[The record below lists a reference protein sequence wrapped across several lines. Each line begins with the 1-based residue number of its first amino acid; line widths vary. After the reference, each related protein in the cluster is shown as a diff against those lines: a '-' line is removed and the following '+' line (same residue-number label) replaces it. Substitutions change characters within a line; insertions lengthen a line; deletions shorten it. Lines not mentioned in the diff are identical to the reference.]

1 MKKVLIY
8 RGLPASGKSTAAKKL
23 LDENPG
29 RYKRINKDD
38 LRAMLDNS
46 HFSGGNEKFV
56 LKVRDMLILQ
66 ALEAGKHVIIDD
78 TNINP
83 KHVQRITDLV
93 KGHAE
98 VELVD
103 FMHVDVETCIARD
116 LTRPNSVGERVIRRM
131 WKEYQGFNPSKIQ
144 QNPELPRAILCDL
157 DGTLCLL
164 NGRSPYDASTCE
176 HDILNQP
183 VADIITRFQATGHKI
198 IFLSGRED
206 QYREPTERF
215 LRKHLGEE
223 FPYLLLMRKTADKRK
238 DAIVK
243 QEILEREILP
253 CWYVDFVLDDRNQVV
268 DMWRGL
274 GLTCLQV
281 DYGDF

>member
-1 MKKVLIY
+1 MKKVY
-8 RGLPASGKSTAAKKL
+8 VYKGLPGSGKSTAAKQL

-29 RYKRINKDD
+29 KYKRINKDD

-46 HFSGGNEKFV
+46 KFTGANEKFI
-56 LKVRDMLILQ
+56 LKVRDSLILQ
-66 ALEAGKHVIIDD
+66 ALEAGKHVLIDD
-78 TNINP
+78 TNIHP
-83 KHVQRITDLV
+83 KHAQRIADLV
-93 KGHAE
+93 KGQAE
-98 VELVD
+98 VEVVD

-116 LTRPNSVGERVIRRM
+116 LKRPNSVGERVIRRM
-131 WKEYQGFNPSKIQ
+131 WKEYLSFETPKLV
-144 QNPELPRAILCDL
+144 QNPELPRAIICDL

-164 NGRSPYDASTCE
+164 NGRSPYDATNC
-176 HDILNQP
+176 DQDLLNQP
-183 VADIITRFQATGHKI
+183 VADIVLRFQETGHHI

-206 QYREPTERF
+206 KFLEPTERF
-215 LRKHLGEE
+215 LVQHFGEDFE
-223 FPYLLLMRKTADKRK
+223 YSLIMRLTDDKRK

-243 QEILEREILP
+243 REFLDRDILP
-253 CWYVDFVLDDRNQVV
+253 NFYIDFVLDDRDQVV